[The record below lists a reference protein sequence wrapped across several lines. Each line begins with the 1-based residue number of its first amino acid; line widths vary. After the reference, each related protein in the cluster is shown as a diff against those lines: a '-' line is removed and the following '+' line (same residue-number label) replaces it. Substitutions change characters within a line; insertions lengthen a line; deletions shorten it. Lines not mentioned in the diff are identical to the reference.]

1 VFNRDVHDNP
11 RLIDDILWI
20 SVTAELSIDIA
31 NVTWAFKGNDTYAV
45 TYTPLT
51 TGAVIVVRSVVMLC
65 CKYLCCLCQEPS
77 RWLFKCMGSAYLGH
91 RFIPLCFETVSYSS
105 TMTCWHATHEGA
117 EKSLFQH
124 NQVFSKELVDYQGD

>member
-51 TGAVIVVRSVVMLC
+51 TGAVIVVRSVVMLFVSISGVFVRNQVVGC
-65 CKYLCCLCQEPS
+65 S
-77 RWLFKCMGSAYLGH
+77 SAWGQH
-91 RFIPLCFETVSYSS
+91 IWVTVSSRCVLKQY
-105 TMTCWHATHEGA
+105 HTH
-117 EKSLFQH
+117 QR
-124 NQVFSKELVDYQGD
+124 